1 MQTRKHPGSSFLLR
15 GVVLGLL
22 ALFTIAAPLRATQSA
37 APAKQRGKTT
47 KISCLV
53 SATRN
58 APIAILSP
66 AELGIVLEDSDEIV
80 RADCQQQATAA
91 ADYAPSKRGLSSQ
104 TEHSRRATISPPLL
118 V

>member
-1 MQTRKHPGSSFLLR
+1 MQAQKHPGSSFLLR

-53 SATRN
+53 SATLN

-66 AELGIVLEDSDEIV
+66 DELGIVVEDPDEIV
-80 RADCQQQATAA
+80 RADCQQRATAA
-91 ADYAPSKRGLSSQ
+91 ADYAPRKLGFSSQ
-104 TEHSRRATISPPLL
+104 TDHSRFATISPPLL